1 MNGVAWSRAACQELK
16 PNVFGALNVAAESRG
31 PQRIFAT
38 HKDHLGDRLD
48 SLQFIALLGFIARLA
63 EQIYEQAKG
72 SWVTL
77 R

>member
-1 MNGVAWSRAACQELK
+1 MFSAPRMSRLKAA
-16 PNVFGALNVAAESRG
+16 A
-31 PQRIFAT
+31 
-38 HKDHLGDRLD
+38 HKEYLGDRLD